1 MLFNTFNADDM
12 NIYLMGIF
20 YSTYRDLVISITILD
35 FIVFFI
41 SVFITN
47 IRDLHDYGYHIENV
61 I

>member
-41 SVFITN
+41 I
-47 IRDLHDYGYHIENV
+47 L
-61 I
+61 